1 VTKASKST
9 RRFIVRGKGRDDV
22 EAFLSNVLDRKFTDA
37 ERALK
42 ALQKRNFGDP
52 EFKKGYVAALEGILL
67 SERSGD
73 ERDFF
78 NNVTSNPD
86 KMKKY
91 KEEFI
96 EFNTSPVRTSFDM
109 GFFSAWTDLI
119 QYRLNI
125 K

>member
-1 VTKASKST
+1 MTKTSKST
-9 RRFIVRGKGRDDV
+9 QRFIVRGKGRDDV
-22 EAFLSNVLDRKFTDA
+22 EAFLSNVLDRKFTEA

-42 ALQKRNFGDP
+42 ALKKRNFGDP
-52 EFKKGYVAALEGILL
+52 EFKKGYMAALEGILL

-119 QYRLNI
+119 QYRLNT